1 MEFVK
6 ELINLLS
13 TPTAHKILWFLLG
26 YFVFA
31 AIVDNVPQPAGVKNP
46 FAKFLFG
53 FLHTL
58 AGNLKNVARAIKV
71 PGADVPPAAAMAIGL
86 LLIAYCLSPIAAQA
100 QNFTSIVATNI
111 QSDVSGV
118 KLVRGQVC
126 ALPTD
131 QNDVPLQVHDGAGGI
146 VSSSRPACGVVSA
159 GAIAATYQVANA
171 ATTNPAGI
179 YYRIQVFDR
188 CAACAT
194 KDVAVIDLR
203 KVPNVS
209 GATWSLD
216 SYVPTGT
223 VTPPVGNAY
232 WDIPEIATPGNPATG
247 FQRFYASLSTHLV
260 GCLSSAGANCNPASG
275 GGGGGITSLNSLTGA
290 SQTFGND
297 ANVTIVSG
305 GTAHVVTWVGTL
317 AKPRQNSATA
327 YNDQANIFGAGFK
340 QTFTP
345 SATTAGA
352 NHAPVT
358 SDPSSPTPGDF
369 WLRGDLSHMR
379 FRDNA
384 GTPATHS
391 LFNSDDNL
399 PGAQVSGA
407 IAGNAGNVSGTV
419 GIANGGTGQTTQ
431 QAAIDALSG
440 TQSSGKYL
448 RSDGVHATLA
458 SILAGDVPTLN
469 QSTTGNSGT
478 ATALAANGSNCS
490 SGNYPLG
497 VDASGNAETCTV
509 LPVTSVFGRTGAIVA
524 TSGDYTAAQVTNA
537 EDKTAANTLTNVVA
551 PGTPSAGFDSV
562 YADSTDKRFHDKNDA
577 GTIGTTVVAKTA
589 ATHKFFNVLSAAGVL
604 TDAQPDFADLT
615 GQGTCPQEPA
625 LTGDVTSSAG
635 SCATVLGNIP
645 DLATQAGSI
654 LATNIAAPAAPA
666 AGKTK
671 IYVDSTSKKLC
682 SKDDAGSVNC
692 TGAAG
697 GGTPGGTGT
706 EVQYRAGASTFG
718 AVPNT
723 AIVNGGTNTLAA
735 ALAANAEITIPAD
748 VTQTTSALA
757 VSTADTFLKFLSGR
771 KLTQTTNGVDVI
783 QVTGARFGLF
793 GATLDC
799 NSNTSPE
806 YALKVNAD
814 YTNVERSTVQNCG
827 ANGGGNGLIAIT
839 GGVNHRL
846 VRNRIFTQT
855 AANSE
860 YGIRVESVDAPI
872 SGTDVSH
879 NYIEVFS
886 DRKGIFIK
894 QNTANAMSD
903 VTASFNTIHHTG
915 TGIDVHSD
923 SISAGPLGVKL
934 IANGFTATG
943 VSGNPVVSIFG
954 MRSSIL
960 SLNTMSGAGFFNNN
974 APFLTA
980 HDTYESAIV
989 GNAGYMVGTT
999 GRLLQS
1005 LDAAHNTFVGN
1016 SGFGTSAPSGGGA
1029 FEGATSSTA
1038 GVPWSDNDVV
1048 GNNVNLDTGAGVDCF
1063 LAWPNSNNGTS
1074 FRNQF
1079 TGNNCDGDST
1089 AGSKGVELKLGSGTG
1104 ISAGDNFVGP
1114 NKLSNLEQGVV
1125 VGAGV
1130 TNTTILPQSFTNV
1143 PVRYNVSSP
1152 STQLA
1157 PVYHAGEQDFY
1168 PTTSATATAVIPA
1181 VMETPPL
1188 APKLTCANSGGSLAT
1203 NTIFVQYVYNNG
1215 TSNYSAPSTEASCAV
1230 TGPSGQVTV
1239 TAPIYFPPNAT
1250 GWSVFDSSTTGTAS
1264 KKLQAASSA
1273 CQNLSSAS
1281 NCVINVL
1288 AAGAALSTTATASA
1302 GPTSCTP
1309 GGGDLCLTSSDGSI
1323 ANNKLTY
1330 HDGNSNRS
1338 FVYPDVAQTWTA
1350 DQAFQGR
1357 ADKTGQ
1363 ASITADTAAINTTET
1378 VVVKSAAIPANRLA
1392 AGTVIRAIMEGTC
1405 TSTVGNASTFQI
1417 RIGTGGT
1424 TADTLVFTA
1433 ATAAAA
1439 TTGTSIPFHAELT
1452 LTVRTT
1458 GASATASGYLTLINQ
1473 GVTGISTTATQV
1485 IKATMTTF
1493 NSTTASNIVDIT
1505 YKSAATTTTST
1516 FNNAFIEV
1524 VYQ

>member
-1 MEFVK
+1 MNIPFDRVGTIFGRMGRICVPLVLALLATHAIAQTTVAVSGHAQIPDASVQANVK
-6 ELINLLS
+6 IRFELIGCANGQARIDGVAIFSDYRKDFDVNPSTGAISGVIYPNVDAVPATNHSIACNGSYGTTQYLVTVMVNGRPYGKSLSYVVGPGAFNLDTATAATS
-13 TPTAHKILWFLLG
+13 DPAVVIPTAVITNPTAGAEQDIAGPLSVTQLKCNRGPCSPTNLSQDSTTSTG
-26 YFVFA
+26 ATNSKFVLSNSPN
-31 AIVDNVPQPAGVKNP
+31 ITNP
-46 FAKFLFG
+46 TVNSMQMHQLV
-53 FLHTL
+53 
-58 AGNLKNVARAIKV
+58 N
-71 PGADVPPAAAMAIGL
+71 GADVIVGDRVTDLSATGNYLHFRTASGNDAWVVDITGRLVTGIVNSSL
-86 LLIAYCLSPIAAQA
+86 L
-100 QNFTSIVATNI
+100 
-111 QSDVSGV
+111 SGV
-118 KLVRGQVC
+118 I
-126 ALPTD
+126 ASANLPNPTSTLKGGVQAKDCTGTGHVLSVNTD
-131 QNDVPLQVHDGAGGI
+131 SSVTCSPDGSAGSGI
-146 VSSSRPACGVVSA
+146 VSLNGR
-159 GAIAATYQVANA
+159 TE
-171 ATTNPAGI
+171 TT
-179 YYRIQVFDR
+179 QDF
-188 CAACAT
+188 T
-194 KDVAVIDLR
+194 KQDD
-203 KVPNVS
+203 
-209 GATWSLD
+209 T
-216 SYVPTGT
+216 
-223 VTPPVGNAY
+223 
-232 WDIPEIATPGNPATG
+232 
-247 FQRFYASLSTHLV
+247 
-260 GCLSSAGANCNPASG
+260 
-275 GGGGGITSLNSLTGA
+275 
-290 SQTFGND
+290 
-297 ANVTIVSG
+297 NVTLTIDSSVSPHHKFTLNWSG
-305 GTAHVVTWVGTL
+305 SL
-317 AKPRQNSATA
+317 AKARQHSATA

-345 SATTAGA
+345 SATTAGT

-358 SDPSSPTPGDF
+358 ADPSSLSPGDI
-369 WLRGDLSHMR
+369 WLRGDLNHLK

-384 GTPATHS
+384 ATPATHS

-399 PGAQVSGA
+399 PGAQISGSVA
-407 IAGNAGNVSGTV
+407 
-419 GIANGGTGQTTQ
+419 IANGGTGQSTQ
-431 QAAIDALSG
+431 QAAIDALTG

-448 RSDGVHATLA
+448 RSDGVHSTLA
-458 SILAGDVPTLN
+458 SIVAGDVPTLN
-469 QSTTGNSGT
+469 QSTTGTAANVTGTVAIGNGGTGQTSASAAFNALSPLTTAGDILFGGASGAGT
-478 ATALAANGSNCS
+478 RLAANATATKKYLQSVS
-490 SGNYPLG
+490 SGN
-497 VDASGNAETCTV
+497 
-509 LPVTSVFGRTGAIVA
+509 
-524 TSGDYTAAQVTNA
+524 
-537 EDKTAANTLTNVVA
+537 
-551 PGTPSAGFDSV
+551 PSWQ
-562 YADSTDKRFHDKNDA
+562 
-577 GTIGTTVVAKTA
+577 
-589 ATHKFFNVLSAAGVL
+589 
-604 TDAQPDFADLT
+604 QPDFADLS
-615 GQGTCPQEPA
+615 GSVACAKLPA
-625 LTGDVTSSAG
+625 LTGNVATPAG
-635 SCATVLGNIP
+635 SCATTLGSVTQVVSWVAAVPLIP
-645 DLATQAGSI
+645 
-654 LATNIAAPAAPA
+654 PASDAVV
-666 AGKTK
+666 
-671 IYVDSTSKKLC
+671 YVNASNKLC
-682 SKDDAGSVNC
+682 SQDS
-692 TGAAG
+692 TGTESCVGASG
-697 GGTPGGTGT
+697 GGSPGGTGT
-706 EVQYRAGASTFG
+706 EFQYRAGSSTFG
-718 AVPNT
+718 AVAHT

-806 YALKVNAD
+806 YVLKVNAD
-814 YTNVERSTVQNCG
+814 YTNVERATVQNCG

-1130 TNTTILPQSFTNV
+1130 TGTTILPQSFTNV
-1143 PVRYNVSSP
+1143 KVKYNVANP
-1152 STQLA
+1152 STQLT

-1168 PTTSATATAVIPA
+1168 PTTTATASAVIPA

-1188 APKLTCANSGGSLAT
+1188 APKVTCANAGGSLAT

-1215 TSNYSAPSTEASCAV
+1215 TPNYSAPSTEASCAV

-1239 TAPIYFPPNAT
+1239 TRPIYFPPNAT

-1281 NCVINVL
+1281 DCVINVL

-1309 GGGDLCLTSSDGSI
+1309 ISGDLCLTSSDGSI

-1330 HDGNSNRS
+1330 HDGNSNNS
-1338 FVYPDVAQTWTA
+1338 FVYSNVVKGGVLSLMVTGSNFVTAANTNLQTITGLSFTFPASQALNANIDCDLTYSQQTAAVADAFGFQDAAVAPTNLEATGFVQTGATTWVDSTLTA
-1350 DQAFQGR
+1350 SATTTATNIVAMTPSAITTIWHAKLHIGVEHPSNASSSLFSVM
-1357 ADKTGQ
+1357 AKTG
-1363 ASITADTAAINTTET
+1363 TA
-1378 VVVKSAAIPANRLA
+1378 
-1392 AGTVIRAIMEGTC
+1392 
-1405 TSTVGNASTFQI
+1405 
-1417 RIGTGGT
+1417 
-1424 TADTLVFTA
+1424 ADTLTVFR
-1433 ATAAAA
+1433 
-1439 TTGTSIPFHAELT
+1439 G
-1452 LTVRTT
+1452 
-1458 GASATASGYLTLINQ
+1458 SGCLVHFQ
-1473 GVTGISTTATQV
+1473 
-1485 IKATMTTF
+1485 
-1493 NSTTASNIVDIT
+1493 
-1505 YKSAATTTTST
+1505 
-1516 FNNAFIEV
+1516 
-1524 VYQ
+1524 